1 MIYDMELVGAEVHEK
16 SIDIATKF
24 INLFSKYAVC
34 HRLINGTEA
43 FDQEKITLLGIWLYV
58 LKMHINFEII

>member
-43 FDQEKITLLGIWLYV
+43 FDLPPSCLITASFIR
-58 LKMHINFEII
+58 NRD